1 MRKFFLLLLIFV
13 AGIATAQVKEML
25 YAGPPVF
32 HGAKVV
38 GNYPNTDFLFTVPA
52 TGERPIIFSAE
63 NLPTGLKLDE
73 ATGII
78 SGKAGSKG
86 TYTVK
91 IKAFNAKGQ
100 STEELKIEVGDLL
113 CLTPPMGW
121 NSWNVFTRDIDEK
134 MLLEMADAMVSTGM
148 RDLGY
153 QYINIDD
160 FWHADTR
167 DSLGNPVANPSKF
180 PHGIKYIAD
189 YVHAKGL
196 KLGIYSC
203 AGNMT
208 CGRCF
213 GGYEHEEIDA
223 KKYAEWGVDLLKYDY
238 CYAPWTRKPAK
249 ERYTAMGTALRNSGR
264 SIVFSVCEW
273 GIRKPW
279 LWAHQTGGSYWRT
292 TPDIF
297 DSWHSGSPW
306 QMSVME
312 IVRRNQKLA
321 KYAGPG
327 HWNDPD
333 MLIVGNYGKGKATSA
348 SGHFKGMTDTEYR
361 SHMALWCMFS
371 SPLLTSCDL
380 RGMNEATY
388 NILMDT
394 QLLQI
399 NQDEMGEQAKL
410 VAVQKGVRLYKKNL
424 TGNRQALMLFNTTAN
439 VVTVPADYFGHKWGL
454 KESAE
459 LQPHGV
465 KVFIAAK

>member
-1 MRKFFLLLLIFV
+1 MRKLLFLLVCFTQV
-13 AGIATAQVKEML
+13 CNAQVKDML
-25 YAGPPVF
+25 YSGPPVF

-52 TGERPIIFSAE
+52 TGARPITFTAE
-63 NLPTGLKLDE
+63 GLPAGLKLDA

-78 SGKAGSKG
+78 TGKVG
-86 TYTVK
+86 
-91 IKAFNAKGQ
+91 AKGNYTFKVNAQ
-100 STEELKIEVGDLL
+100 NAQGKSTEEIRLEVGELL

-121 NSWNVFTRDIDEK
+121 NSWNVFTKDIDEK
-134 MLLEMADAMVSTGM
+134 MLIEMADAMVSTGM

-167 DSLGNPVANPSKF
+167 DSLGNPVANPAKF
-180 PHGIKYIAD
+180 PHGIKYVAD

-203 AGNMT
+203 AGTMT

-213 GGYEHEEIDA
+213 GGYSHEEIDA

-238 CYAPWTRKPAK
+238 CYAPWTRKPAI

-279 LWAHQTGGSYWRT
+279 LWAHKTGGSYWRT

-297 DSWHSGSPW
+297 DTWHSGSPW

-333 MLIVGNYGKGKATSA
+333 MLIVGNYGKGKATGA
-348 SGHFKGMTDTEYR
+348 NGQFKGMSDVEYH

-371 SPLLTSCDL
+371 APLLSSCDL
-380 RGMNEATY
+380 RNMNEATY
-388 NILMDT
+388 AILMDT
-394 QLLQI
+394 TLLRV
-399 NQDEMGEQAKL
+399 NQDDLGEQARL
-410 VAVQKGVRLYKKNL
+410 VATKKGVRLYSRNL
-424 TGNRQALMLFNTTAN
+424 AGNKEALMVFNTTAKE
-439 VVTVPADYFGHKWGL
+439 VTVGADYFGHKWAL
-454 KESAE
+454 LQERK
-459 LQPHGV
+459 LQPHEAQ
-465 KVFIAAK
+465 VFILNK